1 MEYSDNM
8 PSYSSSLEMIDPGTL
23 FTDGYELT
31 NQTVIES
38 TDYQGSFTPGINN
51 CEFYIY
57 DGNKNLIISDYNFT
71 GITVPNN
78 PNPQPSFDPKT
89 GITSYP
95 SNTSKFKSSTII

>member
-38 TDYQGSFTPGINN
+38 ND
-51 CEFYIY
+51 
-57 DGNKNLIISDYNFT
+57 
-71 GITVPNN
+71 
-78 PNPQPSFDPKT
+78 
-89 GITSYP
+89 
-95 SNTSKFKSSTII
+95 